1 MDEALIDV
9 KLANLGKV
17 WGLRSVRP
25 LLLPTAS
32 ELTPPSSLSGWISLC
47 LAMGTERS
55 QKDNVKRKI
64 PGVGVGNMISG
75 LRIPGKRLSSEV
87 IPVGGGWGR
96 APWEPR
102 QCPPCTPRGGGGW
115 HRAVGGGPTSG
126 TRSQLF
132 LELGTSLPCR
142 DATEPQPSDEDKLIF
157 LLQVAAGEFGGN

>member
-102 QCPPCTPRGGGGW
+102 QCPPCTPRGGGLAQG
-115 HRAVGGGPTSG
+115 SG
-126 TRSQLF
+126 RWPHLWDQISVI
-132 LELGTSLPCR
+132 SRVR
-142 DATEPQPSDEDKLIF
+142 DISA
-157 LLQVAAGEFGGN
+157 LQRCH